1 LKPYDNEEE
10 DMNNNAKKWLRA
22 LRSGSYK
29 QGVGGLHSIDQ
40 EGNSTFCCL
49 GVACNLYLNEVG
61 DLTTRNARG
70 NDIETSVAYGEE
82 YSYLPRQVA
91 EWLGLWSYDGT
102 FLDPENILLPE
113 ERSLADLNDNGT
125 SFTDIAAVIEHRES
139 ALFRKWEPRSSSG
152 GE

>member
-1 LKPYDNEEE
+1 
-10 DMNNNAKKWLRA
+10 MNNNAKKWLRA

-49 GVACNLYLNEVG
+49 GVACDLYLLEVG
-61 DLTTRNARG
+61 DLTKRRLPRG
-70 NDIETSVAYGEE
+70 QVAYGEE
-82 YSYLPRQVA
+82 YSYLPQQVA

-113 ERSLADLNDNGT
+113 ERSLADLNDNGAT
-125 SFTDIAAVIEHRES
+125 FREIAETIERKEGS
-139 ALFRKWEPRSSSG
+139 LFYEG

>member
-1 LKPYDNEEE
+1 
-10 DMNNNAKKWLRA
+10 MNNNAKKWLRA
-22 LRSGSYK
+22 LRSGEYK
-29 QGVGGLHSIDQ
+29 QEAGGLHSIDQ
-40 EGNSTFCCL
+40 EGTSTFCCL
-49 GVACNLYLNEVG
+49 GVACDLYLLEVG
-61 DLTTRNARG
+61 DLTKRRLPRG
-70 NDIETSVAYGEE
+70 QVAYGEE
-82 YSYLPRQVA
+82 YSYLPQQVA

>member
-1 LKPYDNEEE
+1 
-10 DMNNNAKKWLRA
+10 MNNNAKKWLRA
-22 LRSGSYK
+22 LRSGEYK
-29 QGVGGLHSIDQ
+29 QEAGGLHSIDQ

-49 GVACNLYLNEVG
+49 GVACDLYLNEVG
-61 DLTTRNARG
+61 DLTTRIHQRG
-70 NDIETSVAYGEE
+70 QVAYGEE

-113 ERSLADLNDNGT
+113 ERSLADLNDNGAT
-125 SFTDIAAVIEHRES
+125 FREIAETIERKEGS
-139 ALFRKWEPRSSSG
+139 LFYEG

>member
-1 LKPYDNEEE
+1 
-10 DMNNNAKKWLRA
+10 MNNNAKKWLRA
-22 LRSGSYK
+22 LRSGEYK
-29 QGVGGLHSIDQ
+29 QEAGGLHSIDQ
-40 EGNSTFCCL
+40 EGTSTFCCL
-49 GVACNLYLNEVG
+49 GVACDLYLNEVG

>member
-1 LKPYDNEEE
+1 
-10 DMNNNAKKWLRA
+10 MNNNAKKWLRA

-70 NDIETSVAYGEE
+70 NDIQTPVAYGEE

-113 ERSLADLNDNGT
+113 ERSLADLNDNGAT
-125 SFTDIAAVIEHRES
+125 FREIAETIERKEGS
-139 ALFRKWEPRSSSG
+139 LFYEG

>member
-1 LKPYDNEEE
+1 
-10 DMNNNAKKWLRA
+10 MNNNAKKWLRA

-82 YSYLPRQVA
+82 YSYLPRQDA